1 MHLTKHHGLGNDFL
15 VLLDLDGQQLVDAD
29 LARALCD
36 RRTGVGADGL
46 IHGTAGAGSADLN
59 MTLFNADGSLAEM
72 SGNGIRCLAQAEAM
86 RRDVGELDLEILT
99 EAGVRHVS
107 VRPAGEALTV
117 QASVDMGPAKVTEQ
131 TDRSME
137 IDMGNPHLVLLV
149 DDPWAAGVT
158 DDADPTLNTEFIA
171 AGPGKGAITMRVIE
185 RGVGETLACGTGACA
200 AAHAAHEWGLV
211 GDRVMVHMAGGA
223 AEVTL
228 GDTITLSGPATYVAT
243 VEVCPAREPDRAL
256 LPGEDRARR
265 LDDPARSAGGDRGVA
280 RRAGPADRHRRRRR
294 GRDRHPAP

>member
-1 MHLTKHHGLGNDFL
+1 MRLTKHHGLGNDFL
-15 VLLDLDGQQLVDAD
+15 VLLDLDGDQLVDAE

-46 IHGTAGAGSADLN
+46 IHGTAGAGSVDLN

-117 QASVDMGPAKVTEQ
+117 HASVDMGPAKVL
-131 TDRSME
+131 DDSPGRME
-137 IDMGNPHLVLLV
+137 VDMGNPHLVVRV
-149 DDPWAAGVT
+149 DDPWADGVI
-158 DDADPTLNTEFIA
+158 DGAEPDRNTEFISP
-171 AGPGKGAITMRVIE
+171 GPGEDAITMRVIE

-200 AAHAAHEWGLV
+200 AAHAAHAWGLV
-211 GDRVMVHMAGGA
+211 GERVTVHMAGGA
-223 AEVTL
+223 AEVAL
-228 GDTITLSGPATYVAT
+228 GETITLSGPATYVAGI
-243 VEVCPAREPDRAL
+243 EV
-256 LPGEDRARR
+256 
-265 LDDPARSAGGDRGVA
+265 
-280 RRAGPADRHRRRRR
+280 
-294 GRDRHPAP
+294 